1 MLDPKIMD
9 AIKIA
14 RNEYQASLVSRM
26 GREAKK
32 TALANVLINAVESI
46 IDTCLEA
53 EDLLNALA
61 EERSRSAELMK
72 KLDEMTAAQAPAKNK
87 KNG

>member
-14 RNEYQASLVSRM
+14 RNEYQSSLVSRV

-32 TALANVLINAVESI
+32 TALANILINAVESI

-61 EERSRSAELMK
+61 EERSRSAELTK
-72 KLDEMTAAQAPAKNK
+72 KLNELTAAQEPAKNK